1 MGKII
6 LTGDRPTGKLH
17 LGHYVGSLRRR
28 VELQNAGDF
37 DRMFV
42 FMADVQAL
50 TDNADNPEK
59 FARTS
64 SRWLSTTSR
73 LVLTPK
79 SARSSYRVR
88 YRSSPSLLHI

>member
-1 MGKII
+1 MGKVI

-28 VELQNAGDF
+28 VQLQNAGDY

-50 TDNADNPEK
+50 TDNADNPEVHTLHPESDT
-59 FARTS
+59 RTGRTHHLS
-64 SRWLSTTSR
+64 DESRQRQSCT
-73 LVLTPK
+73 
-79 SARSSYRVR
+79 A
-88 YRSSPSLLHI
+88 

>member
-28 VELQNAGDF
+28 VQLQNEGNY

-50 TDNADNPEK
+50 TDNASNPEK
-59 FARTS
+59 IRQNIIEVALDYLSAGLDPPNAHSTYKATS
-64 SRWLSTTSR
+64 PSWQ
-73 LVLTPK
+73 
-79 SARSSYRVR
+79 
-88 YRSSPSLLHI
+88 SSPLT

>member
-1 MGKII
+1 MKKII

-28 VELQNAGDF
+28 VQLQNEGDY

-59 FARTS
+59 IRQNIIEVALDYLYPGLDL
-64 SRWLSTTSR
+64 SRY
-73 LVLTPK
+73 TP
-79 SARSSYRVR
+79 YRH
-88 YRSSPSLLHI
+88 S